1 MEDLSNLIVPKRFIY
16 CEGRD
21 LPNSKGEA
29 CGLDEIAYNNIFEEK
44 YPETLFVSSGGSTE
58 LEQRSTVALA
68 VLSKALK
75 DVEIWILKDRDMC
88 SGKET
93 SENQRQI
100 YLENNDNNHRVLKRY
115 EIENYL
121 FDKEVLKKFCNEKS
135 TNFDEEKYDRCIKD
149 IVNENVKDNTGMI
162 KAICGIT
169 ASISN
174 EVFKLNLS
182 KLITEDMN
190 VYKELEECIF
200 ERK

>member
-121 FDKEVLKKFCNEKS
+121 FD
-135 TNFDEEKYDRCIKD
+135 DEAKLLLNYIKNWDKIKD
-149 IVNENVKDNTGMI
+149 YIEIKRDEYSSEDNEWWFINRVLEYM
-162 KAICGIT
+162 
-169 ASISN
+169 
-174 EVFKLNLS
+174 E
-182 KLITEDMN
+182 
-190 VYKELEECIF
+190 ELEKVGE
-200 ERK
+200 